1 MSDEDERNARHTE
14 AMHALKAERDAMM
27 QEKREGQGL
36 LMVHTGDG
44 KGKSTA
50 AVGMIVRALGW
61 GQRVGVVQYI
71 KGKWI
76 TGERQFFR
84 QFSDQVRWEVMGE
97 GFTWDVADRQR
108 DIAAARAAWA
118 VSLEMIADPGLS
130 LVVLDEL
137 NVALRYD
144 YLDVAE
150 VVAALQAR
158 PVDKHVCVTGRN
170 AKPEL
175 LAVADLIT
183 EFTPARHPFEQGFK
197 AQQRRLDGGDMVV
210 KAADALSPPGLS
222 RAYSVDAGWL
232 GGEGGPLLDAK
243 GRRHG

>member
-1 MSDEDERNARHTE
+1 MSDEDDRNARHAE
-14 AMHALKAERDAMM
+14 AMRTLKAERDAMM
-27 QEKREGQGL
+27 QEKQEGQGL

-50 AVGMIVRALGW
+50 AFGMIVRALGW

-76 TGERQFFR
+76 TGERQFFGR
-84 QFSDQVRWEVMGE
+84 IPDQVRWEVMGE
-97 GFTWDVADRQR
+97 GFTWNVADRER

-118 VSLEMIADPGLS
+118 TSLEMIADPDLS

-137 NVALRYD
+137 NIALRYD
-144 YLDVAE
+144 YLDIDE
-150 VVAALQAR
+150 VVAGLMAR
-158 PVDKHVCVTGRN
+158 PAAKHVCVTGRN

-183 EFTPARHPFEQGFK
+183 EFTPVRHPFDQGFK
-197 AQQRRLDGGDMVV
+197 AQRGIDF
-210 KAADALSPPGLS
+210 
-222 RAYSVDAGWL
+222 
-232 GGEGGPLLDAK
+232 
-243 GRRHG
+243 

>member
-1 MSDEDERNARHTE
+1 MSDEEDINARHTE
-14 AMHALKAERDAMM
+14 AMHALKAERDALMA
-27 QEKREGQGL
+27 EKREGQGL

-50 AVGMIVRALGW
+50 AFGMVARALGW
-61 GQRVGVVQYI
+61 GYRIGIVQYI

-84 QFSDQVRWEVMGE
+84 RFPDQVRYAVMGE
-97 GFTWDVADRQR
+97 GFTWDVADRER

-118 VSLEMIADPGLS
+118 TSLEMIADPDLH

-137 NVALRYD
+137 NIALRYD

-150 VVAALQAR
+150 VVAGLRGR
-158 PVDKHVCVTGRN
+158 PKDKHVCVTGRN

-175 LAVADLIT
+175 LAAADLIT
-183 EFTPARHPFEQGFK
+183 EFSAIRHPFEQGFK
-197 AQQRRLDGGDMVV
+197 AQRG
-210 KAADALSPPGLS
+210 
-222 RAYSVDAGWL
+222 VDF
-232 GGEGGPLLDAK
+232 
-243 GRRHG
+243 

>member
-1 MSDEDERNARHTE
+1 MSEDDEINARHAE
-14 AMHALKAERDAMM
+14 AMHALKAERDALMA
-27 QEKREGQGL
+27 QKREGQGL

-50 AVGMIVRALGW
+50 AFGMVARALGW
-61 GQRVGVVQYI
+61 GYNVGIVQYI

-84 QFSDQVRWEVMGE
+84 RFHDQIRYAVMGE
-97 GFTWDVADRQR
+97 GFTWDVADRER

-118 VSLEMIADPGLS
+118 TSLEMIADPALH

-137 NVALRYD
+137 NIALRYD

-150 VVAALQAR
+150 VVDGLKGR

-175 LAVADLIT
+175 LAIADLIT
-183 EFTPARHPFEQGFK
+183 AFEAVRHPFEQGFK
-197 AQQRRLDGGDMVV
+197 AQKG
-210 KAADALSPPGLS
+210 
-222 RAYSVDAGWL
+222 VDF
-232 GGEGGPLLDAK
+232 
-243 GRRHG
+243 

>member
-1 MSDEDERNARHTE
+1 MTDENDVNAKHAE
-14 AMHALKAERDAMM
+14 AMHALKAERDALMA
-27 QEKREGQGL
+27 EKREGQGL

-50 AVGMIVRALGW
+50 AFGMVARSLGW
-61 GQRVGVVQYI
+61 GYRVGVVQYI

-84 QFSDQVRWEVMGE
+84 RFPDQVRYAVMGE
-97 GFTWDVADRQR
+97 GFTWDVADRER

-118 VSLEMIADPGLS
+118 VSLEMIADPELH

-137 NVALRYD
+137 NIALRYD

-150 VVAALQAR
+150 VVAGLKGR
-158 PVDKHVCVTGRN
+158 PADKHVCVTGRN

-175 LAVADLIT
+175 LAIADLVT
-183 EFTPARHPFEQGFK
+183 EFTAVRHPFEQGFK
-197 AQQRRLDGGDMVV
+197 AQKG
-210 KAADALSPPGLS
+210 
-222 RAYSVDAGWL
+222 VDF
-232 GGEGGPLLDAK
+232 
-243 GRRHG
+243 

>member
-1 MSDEDERNARHTE
+1 MSDEDERNEHHAE
-14 AMHALKAERDAMM
+14 AMHALKAERDAVMR
-27 QEKREGQGL
+27 EKREGEGL

-50 AVGMIVRALGW
+50 AFGMAARALGW
-61 GQRVGVVQYI
+61 GYRVGIVQYI

-84 QFSDQVRWEVMGE
+84 RFPDQVRYEVMGE
-97 GFTWDVADRQR
+97 GFTWDVADRER
-108 DIAAARAAWA
+108 DVAAARAAWA
-118 VSLEMIADPGLS
+118 KSLEMIADPTLH

-137 NVALRYD
+137 NIALRYD

-158 PVDKHVCVTGRN
+158 PPAKHVCVTGRN

-175 LAVADLIT
+175 LAAADLIT
-183 EFTPARHPFEQGFK
+183 EFTAVRHPFEQGFK
-197 AQQRRLDGGDMVV
+197 AQ
-210 KAADALSPPGLS
+210 
-222 RAYSVDAGWL
+222 
-232 GGEGGPLLDAK
+232 K
-243 GRRHG
+243 GIDF